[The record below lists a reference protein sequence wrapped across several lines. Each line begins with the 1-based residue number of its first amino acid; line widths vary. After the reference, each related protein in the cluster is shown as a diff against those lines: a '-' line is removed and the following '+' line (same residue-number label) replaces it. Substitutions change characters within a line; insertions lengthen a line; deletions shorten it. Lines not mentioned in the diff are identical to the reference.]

1 MSADTET
8 HYDRPS
14 NGPNFRDDDMVAL
27 GVVSEFEKNRSLA
40 AAGLADRSSV
50 KCFPVIVWFETKL
63 KGNGCLDRFSPYRI
77 RLKHT
82 RDTSRHRIGFERG
95 NKERTIRV
103 PPSRPVPQDSPP
115 LFWLSKAKTT
125 PGVKEMERAAARQ
138 QLLNGADF
146 VVRPYE
152 PQRKPIQPG
161 LLKRF

>member
-95 NKERTIRV
+95 NEERTIRV

-115 LFWLSKAKTT
+115 PPLLVVQSQDHTRRKRDGTAGGTTAVIEWCRLCCAPIRASKKTDPTRT
-125 PGVKEMERAAARQ
+125 P
-138 QLLNGADF
+138 
-146 VVRPYE
+146 
-152 PQRKPIQPG
+152 
-161 LLKRF
+161 